1 MGTDWL
7 YNKAVNLRIKV
18 VNSVFYVGDRGAQG
32 QLAAHEQSEAGEL
45 GVRVVVGGGG
55 RGGGECDEGA
65 QEEEAGTQSKRNIFD
80 LKNGLRF
87 YFDAI
92 ILNYSFFRLF
102 FSM

>member
-1 MGTDWL
+1 M
-7 YNKAVNLRIKV
+7 NLRINV

-92 ILNYSFFRLF
+92 ILN
-102 FSM
+102 